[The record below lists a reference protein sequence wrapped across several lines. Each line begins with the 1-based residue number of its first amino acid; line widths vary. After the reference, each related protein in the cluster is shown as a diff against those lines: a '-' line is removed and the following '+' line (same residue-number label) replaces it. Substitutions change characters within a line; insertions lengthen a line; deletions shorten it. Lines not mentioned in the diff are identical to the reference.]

1 MRLKKEANDKARLE
15 EKKQKEALKREERK
29 RGALMEKV
37 EDVPARQ
44 IKNVFENFEERL
56 KY

>member
-1 MRLKKEANDKARLE
+1 MRLKKEANDRARLE
-15 EKKQKEALKREERK
+15 ERQRKEALKREERK
-29 RGALMEKV
+29 RGTLMEKV